1 MSKLKLLLADP
12 RHKTVGVHSYFVPIG
27 IGYIASNILNKYKE
41 KIEVRLSVDSDEILD
56 TIDQWKPDIIGIS
69 NYIWNTHLSKFL
81 CEYAKKND
89 ENVLCILGGPEFPA
103 GTGAFKI
110 QDNEDDRTYT
120 KCFEFMA
127 ERESVDYFAYS
138 DGEVAFIEIIENF
151 FKNNCS
157 TKQMREKNVIL
168 KGCVNLSWDKEKL
181 LIGSYIPRIGL
192 EGSVKSEGRDEIPSP
207 YTTGLLDKFLDGVFV
222 PSFETARGCPFLCA
236 FCDQGLDKTKI
247 TAFSAKRISEEIT
260 YVSKRLNKIK
270 NSTKTI
276 SMFDSN
282 WGIFEKDLTLADKI
296 LKIMNKYDYP
306 KYIEC
311 LTPKSNWN
319 NLIKINDKLKNRVA
333 LNLSMQSL
341 KIETLTDIK
350 RRNWTKEQY
359 IEFLKLVRERGK
371 DASSEMII
379 PLPSETE
386 ESYFD
391 GVKFL
396 MDNEVQ
402 TRTYTLMML
411 CGAELGRDKAIK
423 DFGMKSKWRIL
434 PKQFGEYRGTKI
446 LEIEQICVGTN
457 SMSYKEYLNCRN
469 YSFIVKLMGHSVL
482 KPIKKLT
489 DKLGIKWFD
498 FSLAV
503 SNFIQKSE
511 HSGKFKDLFKDF
523 CKESHGELFDS
534 KLDAIRFYSD
544 KKNYKSLLNGDIGE
558 NLMSKYTGRALLILD
573 DIISTL
579 FYVLRSKFKDKLNSE
594 LEVVL
599 NSSEKWLKN
608 LYLIN
613 IIYSDTKV
621 ENSYAE
627 NLKIDFDFPE
637 WLLNEKQPFENFT
650 KKSTYKFNLDLKK
663 ISYIKDE
670 IDSVTLA
677 GKDKQRAFARYIE
690 RRSSESNFFK
700 KDYQKLN

>member
-1 MSKLKLLLADP
+1 MSKLKLLLGDP
-12 RHKTVGVHSYFVPIG
+12 RHKTVGAHSYFVPIG

-41 KIEVRLSVDSDEILD
+41 KIEVRLSVDADEILD
-56 TIDQWKPDIIGIS
+56 IIDQWKPDIIGIS

-81 CEYAKKND
+81 CEYAKKNN

-110 QDNEDDRTYT
+110 QDNENDKTYT

-151 FKNNCS
+151 FKYNCS
-157 TKQMREKNVIL
+157 TKQMREANVIL
-168 KGCVNLSWDKEKL
+168 KGCVNLSKDKQKL

-207 YTTGLLDKFLDGVFV
+207 YTTGLLDKFLDGIFV

-260 YVSKRLNKIK
+260 YVAQKLNKIK

-296 LKIMNKYDYP
+296 LKIMDKYDYP

-359 IEFLKLVRERGK
+359 IEFLKKVRERGK
-371 DASSEMII
+371 DATSEMII

-503 SNFIQKSE
+503 SNLIQKNDY
-511 HSGKFKDLFKDF
+511 SGKFKDLFKDF
-523 CKESHGELFDS
+523 CKESHDELFDS
-534 KLDAIRFYSD
+534 KLEAIQFYSD

-558 NLMSKYTGRALLILD
+558 NLMSKYTGRALLVLD

-579 FYVLRSKFKDKLNSE
+579 FYVLRNRFKEKFNSE
-594 LEVVL
+594 LEIVL

-613 IIYSDTKV
+613 IIYSDKKI
-621 ENSYAE
+621 ENNYAE
-627 NLKIDFDFPE
+627 DLKIDFDFPE

-650 KKSTYKFNLDLKK
+650 RKSTYKFNLDYKK
-663 ISYIKDE
+663 INYIKDE
-670 IDSVTLA
+670 IDSVTLVE
-677 GKDKQRAFARYIE
+677 KDKQRAFARYIE

-700 KDYQKLN
+700 KDYQKLY

>member
-1 MSKLKLLLADP
+1 MD
-12 RHKTVGVHSYFVPIG
+12 
-27 IGYIASNILNKYKE
+27 
-41 KIEVRLSVDSDEILD
+41 
-56 TIDQWKPDIIGIS
+56 
-69 NYIWNTHLSKFL
+69 
-81 CEYAKKND
+81 
-89 ENVLCILGGPEFPA
+89 
-103 GTGAFKI
+103 
-110 QDNEDDRTYT
+110 
-120 KCFEFMA
+120 
-127 ERESVDYFAYS
+127 
-138 DGEVAFIEIIENF
+138 
-151 FKNNCS
+151 
-157 TKQMREKNVIL
+157 
-168 KGCVNLSWDKEKL
+168 
-181 LIGSYIPRIGL
+181 
-192 EGSVKSEGRDEIPSP
+192 
-207 YTTGLLDKFLDGVFV
+207 
-222 PSFETARGCPFLCA
+222 
-236 FCDQGLDKTKI
+236 
-247 TAFSAKRISEEIT
+247 
-260 YVSKRLNKIK
+260 
-270 NSTKTI
+270 
-276 SMFDSN
+276 
-282 WGIFEKDLTLADKI
+282 
-296 LKIMNKYDYP
+296 KYDYP

-359 IEFLKLVRERGK
+359 IEFLKKVRERGK
-371 DASSEMII
+371 DATSEMII

-503 SNFIQKSE
+503 SNLIQKNDY
-511 HSGKFKDLFKDF
+511 SGKFKDLFKDF
-523 CKESHGELFDS
+523 CKESHDELFDS
-534 KLDAIRFYSD
+534 KLEAIQFYSD

-558 NLMSKYTGRALLILD
+558 NLMSKYTGRALLVLD

-579 FYVLRSKFKDKLNSE
+579 FYVLRNRFKEKFNSE
-594 LEVVL
+594 LEIVL

-613 IIYSDTKV
+613 IIYSDKKIENNYV
-621 ENSYAE
+621 ED
-627 NLKIDFDFPE
+627 LKIVFDFPE

-650 KKSTYKFNLDLKK
+650 RKSTYKFNLDYKK
-663 ISYIKDE
+663 INYIKDE
-670 IDSVTLA
+670 IDSVTLVE
-677 GKDKQRAFARYIE
+677 KDKQRAFARYIE

-700 KDYQKLN
+700 IDYQKLY